1 MFARGPKKLCRL
13 RDFPVDSTRIS
24 CKSVRGFLELH
35 RSVESLAGALDFL
48 MISQVLP
55 AWPAS
60 AAFWASSA
68 RGFSKRL
75 EDFSLGSRR
84 WNCEAGSELGCAV
97 CCPRQSVCQGCV
109 GSCRGWCCMDFID
122 RCPSTTP
129 LGPDASS
136 SASENSSF
144 ETSCYVGV

>member
-1 MFARGPKKLCRL
+1 M
-13 RDFPVDSTRIS
+13 
-24 CKSVRGFLELH
+24 
-35 RSVESLAGALDFL
+35 
-48 MISQVLP
+48 P

-75 EDFSLGSRR
+75 GFFRWDARR
-84 WNCEAGSELGCAV
+84 AASWAAQCAALARAYVKGVSGRVAGGGA
-97 CCPRQSVCQGCV
+97 
-109 GSCRGWCCMDFID
+109 MDFMD

-144 ETSCYVGV
+144 ETSYYGGGGEIFDFGGFPKNP